1 MKKLASNLPSNLI
14 LFLVIIAPFVVVSE
28 LVKAANSKQNI
39 PVKEAINSVDT
50 INFSSNLSEK
60 IQAIT
65 GNRQAVV
72 VDPDKPQLL
81 ARRPKFR
88 LFDNGPSFVQNQPY
102 QANQQGNRHSA
113 LETFQSLIH

>member
-1 MKKLASNLPSNLI
+1 MKKLVSNLPSHLI
-14 LFLVIIAPFVVVSE
+14 LFLVIMAPSVVVSE
-28 LVKAANSKQNI
+28 LNQNI
-39 PVKEAINSVDT
+39 PVKEAMNPVDT
-50 INFSSNLSEK
+50 INFSSSLSEK

-65 GNRQAVV
+65 GNRQTVA
-72 VDPDKPQLL
+72 VDPHEPQLL

-102 QANQQGNRHSA
+102 QANQQGNRPSA